1 MTAAQTETDT
11 ELEFY
16 IRECSKIVGLEGDIE
31 DAKEILYT
39 IAVKCAHFKNID
51 TVK

>member
-1 MTAAQTETDT
+1 MSAKQTETDT
-11 ELEFY
+11 ELDFY
-16 IRECSKIVGLEGDIE
+16 IRECSKIVGLEEDIE
-31 DAKEILYT
+31 DSREILYT